1 MKKTITLLLLL
12 IVGTIAH
19 AQLKVEAI
27 TYTVLASAQKDS
39 IVSEIGDAA
48 QIKEPKYIGG
58 SPLLIRKLNE
68 ILKFD
73 TWKKKKAGMYTA
85 LITQNWE
92 SITVTT
98 VNKKAKDS
106 DLAAIAVALKKT
118 APLWSSYTVGD
129 AAIQRYTL
137 QLEINLVK

>member
-1 MKKTITLLLLL
+1 M
-12 IVGTIAH
+12 H
-19 AQLKVEAI
+19 AQLKVETI
-27 TYTVLASAQKDS
+27 TYTVLVSAQKDS
-39 IVSEIGDAA
+39 IVSDLGDTA

-68 ILKFD
+68 SLKFN

-92 SITVTT
+92 SISVTSA
-98 VNKKAKDS
+98 NKKAKDS

-118 APLWSSYTVGD
+118 APLWSSFIVGD
-129 AAIQRYTL
+129 TAIQRYTL
-137 QLEINLVK
+137 QLEINLVR

>member
-1 MKKTITLLLLL
+1 MLLF
-12 IVGTIAH
+12 VGTSVH
-19 AQLKVEAI
+19 AQLKVETI

-39 IVSEIGDAA
+39 IVSDLGDTA

-68 ILKFD
+68 SLKFD

-92 SITVTT
+92 SISVTSA
-98 VNKKAKDS
+98 NKKAKDS

-118 APLWSSYTVGD
+118 APLWSSFIVGD
-129 AAIQRYTL
+129 TAIQRYTL
-137 QLEINLVK
+137 QLEINLVR

>member
-1 MKKTITLLLLL
+1 
-12 IVGTIAH
+12 VH
-19 AQLKVEAI
+19 AQLKVETI
-27 TYTVLASAQKDS
+27 TYTVLVSAQKDS
-39 IVSEIGDAA
+39 IVSDLGDAA

-68 ILKFD
+68 SLKFD

-92 SITVTT
+92 SISVTSA
-98 VNKKAKDS
+98 NKKAKDS

-118 APLWSSYTVGD
+118 APLWSSFIVGD
-129 AAIQRYTL
+129 TAIQRYTL
-137 QLEINLVK
+137 QLEINLVR

>member
-12 IVGTIAH
+12 FVGTSVH
-19 AQLKVEAI
+19 AQLKVETI

-39 IVSEIGDAA
+39 IVSDLGDTA
-48 QIKEPKYIGG
+48 QTKEPKYIGG

-68 ILKFD
+68 SLKFD

-85 LITQNWE
+85 HITQNWE

-98 VNKKAKDS
+98 TNKKAKDS
-106 DLAAIAVALKKT
+106 DLVAMGPALKKT

-129 AAIQRYTL
+129 TAILPYCGIL
-137 QLEINLVK
+137 